1 MTVATVM
8 LQGIEGTVFRFEG
21 KNLAF
26 RSMIPFLPEGSF
38 RETTVRVRSAYE
50 SSNRGSFPV
59 HVSVIHT
66 SDILGLPPGP
76 TTHLDLPILL
86 TLAHHEGLVK
96 VPSKVAF
103 AAELSLDGDI
113 RSFRGAAPMARALLA
128 EGFEAFVVPSGQ
140 VAEVEATGMVAL
152 GCSHINDVF
161 ALLDDFPS
169 TLPVVSDHHEPLAQR
184 HFDFSDIKISEGA
197 TWPLAVEVAAAGGHG
212 LLLEGCPGSGK
223 TMIAKRV
230 STLLEI
236 DDTTRR
242 EATDM
247 YSATGLLPE
256 DDAEL
261 SYIPFRAPHH
271 TISDVGLYGGGG
283 GCYPGPGECSLAHG
297 GVLFLDDAPEFR
309 ALVLERV
316 RHADA
321 DNAVSFY
328 RKDTITKY
336 PARFQL
342 VASTCGCPCGHVHN
356 PSKQCVCKQESIDA
370 FNARLEGRLPL
381 SVKATVI
388 AATYR
393 EATQEGTRAESSATI
408 RERVSAARSLAMDRQ
423 GRLNDALP
431 MGSFED
437 PRMTRM
443 LRVARTIADLDEC
456 EMVEPRHVAQA
467 LEISI

>member
-21 KNLAF
+21 KKNLAF

-50 SSNRGSFPV
+50 SSNRGSFPI
-59 HVSVIHT
+59 HVSVLHT
-66 SDILGLPPGP
+66 SDMLSLPPGP

-86 TLAHHEGLVK
+86 TLARHGGLVK

-103 AAELSLDGDI
+103 AAELSLDGDL
-113 RSFRGAAPMARALLA
+113 RDFRGAAPMARALLA

-140 VAEVEATGMVAL
+140 VAEVEATGMVAF

-161 ALLDDFPS
+161 DLLDDFPS
-169 TLPVVSDHHEPLAQR
+169 ELPWVIDHHEPLANR
-184 HFDFSDIKISEGA
+184 HFDFSDIKVTEGA

-212 LLLEGCPGSGK
+212 LLLEGAPGSGK

-230 STLLEI
+230 STLLEM
-236 DDTTRR
+236 DETTRR

-247 YSATGLLPE
+247 YSAIGLLPE
-256 DDAEL
+256 NDAEL

-283 GCYPGPGECSLAHG
+283 GYPGPGECSLAHG

-321 DNAVSFY
+321 DNAVSFH

-370 FNARLEGRLPL
+370 FNARMGGRLPL

-388 AATYR
+388 QVHYR
-393 EATQEGTRAESSATI
+393 EATQEGRKAESSATI
-408 RERVSAARSLAMDRQ
+408 RERVSAARSLAMARQ
-423 GRLNDALP
+423 GCLNSRLEFSD
-431 MGSFED
+431 FHD
-437 PRMTRM
+437 PATVRLMQ
-443 LRVARTIADLDEC
+443 VARTIADLDKSE
-456 EMVEPRHVAQA
+456 VIEPGHIAQA
-467 LEISI
+467 QEISI